1 MASRHKLHRFTIDE
15 FYAMAER
22 GILHP
27 EARVELLDGV
37 IIEMS
42 PIGNRHATTV
52 DKFNRELTLGV
63 GRRAIVRV
71 QGPLRV
77 NENSLLQPD
86 VLLLRE
92 RADFYISEAP
102 GPEDVLLLI
111 EVADSTVGYDRYSK
125 LPAYARA
132 GIPEVWLAVVR
143 EGRRFVEVYTEPSA
157 GGYGAM
163 RTLEGD
169 DMLTPPGFPDMAPRV
184 GEMLSA
190 YPSQSGG
197 QRQAGA
203 GKAEEVS

>member
-1 MASRHKLHRFTIDE
+1 MATLKKDVRQGTKGVPQITVDE

-27 EARVELLDGV
+27 DARVELLDGV

-42 PIGNRHATTV
+42 PIGDRHAATV
-52 DKFNRELTLGV
+52 DKFTMTLAPGV
-63 GRRAIVRV
+63 GDRAIVRV
-71 QGPLRV
+71 QGPVRV

-86 VLLLRE
+86 VLLLRR
-92 RADFYISEAP
+92 RADFYISGAP
-102 GPEDVLLLI
+102 KPRDVILLI

-132 GIPEVWLAVVR
+132 GILEVWLAVVR

-157 GGYGAM
+157 EGYGAM
-163 RTLEGD
+163 RALEGD
-169 DMLTPPGFPDMAPRV
+169 DMLTPPGFPDIALRV

-190 YPSQSGG
+190 YP
-197 QRQAGA
+197 QAA
-203 GKAEEVS
+203 PPRS